1 MIMKKII
8 VIAAFMLG
16 FAFAAV
22 AQPRAIGGRLGN
34 GAEVS
39 YQHTLGQNFLEID
52 GGAGLDIYNAGHFNL
67 GATGIYNI
75 MIAQPQWTDQG
86 EWGFYAGPGAG
97 LGLGIGND
105 GDGTS
110 ITILLFLQPVWWV
123 LSILSGSLSSFLWIS
138 DSISDSVSV
147 REYGSLQA

>member
-86 EWGFYAGPGAG
+86 ELGFYAGPGAG
-97 LGLGIGND
+97 L
-105 GDGTS
+105 
-110 ITILLFLQPVWWV
+110 
-123 LSILSGSLSSFLWIS
+123 
-138 DSISDSVSV
+138 
-147 REYGSLQA
+147 